1 MKNVVKFLNIIKKDI
16 YNVIDYKTRSCR
28 TEYFYWY
35 LIAVLSSFIIGIIVS
50 FIMEFISVLGEIIL
64 SLFLIFVFV
73 VSLPLG
79 IRRLHDI
86 GKNAWFILIGLIP
99 IVGQIVLLV
108 FFCKDSSKDS
118 NQWGKSPKYEITSN
132 DELVNEKPIENEI
145 NEA

>member
-1 MKNVVKFLNIIKKDI
+1 MKNLVQFLNIIKKDI
-16 YNVIDYKTRSCR
+16 CSLTDYKTRSSR
-28 TEYFYWY
+28 NEYFYWY
-35 LIAVLSSFIIGIIVS
+35 LIAVLASFIIGIIVG
-50 FIMEFISVLGEIIL
+50 FIMEFVSVLGEIIL

-86 GKNAWFILIGLIP
+86 GKSTWFILIGLIP

-108 FFCKDSSKDS
+108 FFCKDSSRDS
-118 NQWGKSPKYEITSN
+118 NQWGKSPKYELTSN